1 MKKQTSMF
9 LMTVLCAAGAAV
21 GCSSSP
27 PVNSKDGGSGGS
39 AGGGSSGNF
48 TEIPL
53 VPDGDGF
60 VAMDTTMGTGIQGAW
75 YAYGDGIGADGMP
88 PGDCQK
94 AGHTDAECS
103 VIEKPVG
110 KFTNTG
116 GMMCTKGTAAKV
128 VGMVAMPASPDYSK
142 IWGAGIGLDLN
153 NPGGAVGK
161 SALDA
166 TAAGLKGIRFDLD
179 VKPLAGLRV
188 EVEATDTNGTEAGN
202 DYWGA
207 TASYGPSPVTT
218 GTNTVTWDK
227 FVGPKGHVF
236 NPTMLRGI
244 QFHVPASTTAAGAY
258 EFCISNMRVLK

>member
-9 LMTVLCAAGAAV
+9 LMTLLCAAGAAV

-27 PVNSKDGGSGGS
+27 SPSTTKDAGGGDG
-39 AGGGSSGNF
+39 GGGSSGNF

-53 VPDGDGF
+53 MPDPDGF
-60 VAMDTTMGTGIQGAW
+60 VAIDTTMNTGIQGAW
-75 YAYGDGIGADGMP
+75 YAYGDGIGPDGMP
-88 PGDCQK
+88 PGDCQN
-94 AGHTDAECS
+94 AGHTTEECS

-116 GMMCTKGTAAKV
+116 GMMCTKGKVAKV
-128 VGMVAMPASPDYSK
+128 IGMKDMPLNLDYSK

-166 TAAGLKGIRFDLD
+166 SAAGLKGIRFDLD
-179 VKPLAGLRV
+179 VKPTPGLRV

-207 TASYGPSPVTT
+207 TMSYPPSPVVA

-227 FVGPKGHVF
+227 FVGPKGHTF

-244 QFHVPASTTAAGAY
+244 QFHVPASMAAAGEY
-258 EFCISNMRVLK
+258 EFCISNVKVLK